1 MNQLIRMVDVALRS
15 WKPHAEARFST
26 EINEG
31 DFVLIQGPNGSG
43 KSYLLNLMA
52 ALKKPD
58 SGEVYLKGKRL
69 TRMSNAEKTRWRRS
83 LGLIPAEIT
92 LLNGYSVS
100 ENLQQTAQ
108 LLGKTVEQ
116 AKEYAEESASLCG
129 LSGVMHLKVD
139 TLSDGMKKRVVIARS
154 LVNQPTII
162 LADSPLEGLDAKAQE
177 RFLYLCTKL
186 SQIGYSIVMT
196 SSAPLSLEI
205 GALKTIDL
213 TPPES

>member
-100 ENLQQTAQ
+100 EN
-108 LLGKTVEQ
+108 
-116 AKEYAEESASLCG
+116 YAAVPVS
-129 LSGVMHLKVD
+129 
-139 TLSDGMKKRVVIARS
+139 
-154 LVNQPTII
+154 
-162 LADSPLEGLDAKAQE
+162 
-177 RFLYLCTKL
+177 CT
-186 SQIGYSIVMT
+186 
-196 SSAPLSLEI
+196 
-205 GALKTIDL
+205 
-213 TPPES
+213 